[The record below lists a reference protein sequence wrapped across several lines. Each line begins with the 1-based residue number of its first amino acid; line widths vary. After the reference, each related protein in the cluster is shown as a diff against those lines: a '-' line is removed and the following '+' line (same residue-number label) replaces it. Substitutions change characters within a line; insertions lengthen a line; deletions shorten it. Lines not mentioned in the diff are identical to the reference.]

1 MTHTGKR
8 SNGDNGHKS
17 AGQEKGFLSGAFFF
31 LSLSNLLHEAAHSG
45 SGFVLFLAS
54 GVGVGPQS
62 EPSVEVA
69 QHGGHCFHIH
79 TVLQGRGSE
88 GVTEIVES
96 EVFQSGILQDL
107 LVEVHHAVRV
117 LGVLLDQQVYCCLRD
132 GHRPHRLE

>member
-1 MTHTGKR
+1 MEPMDIRAPDRKPF
-8 SNGDNGHKS
+8 
-17 AGQEKGFLSGAFFF
+17 FLSGVFFF
-31 LSLSNLLHEAAHSG
+31 LSLSDLLHEAAHGG
-45 SGFVLFLAS
+45 SRLVLLLAS
-54 GVGVGPQS
+54 GVGVGAQG
-62 EPSVEVA
+62 ETSVEVA
-69 QHGGHCFHIH
+69 EHGGDSLYVHA
-79 TVLQGRGSE
+79 VLQGRGSE

>member
-1 MTHTGKR
+1 MPDRK
-8 SNGDNGHKS
+8 
-17 AGQEKGFLSGAFFF
+17 KGFLSGVFFF
-31 LSLSNLLHEAAHSG
+31 LSLSDLLHEAAHSG

-79 TVLQGRGSE
+79 TVLRGRCGES
-88 GVTEIVES
+88 VTQIVES
-96 EVFQSGILQDL
+96 KVFQSGILQDL

>member
-1 MTHTGKR
+1 MEPMDIRAPDRK
-8 SNGDNGHKS
+8 
-17 AGQEKGFLSGAFFF
+17 KGFLSGAFFF
-31 LSLSNLLHEAAHSG
+31 LSLSDLLHEAAHGG
-45 SGFVLFLAS
+45 SRLVLLLAS
-54 GVGVGPQS
+54 GVGVGAQG
-62 EPSVEVA
+62 ETSVEVA
-69 QHGGHCFHIH
+69 EHGGDSLYVHA
-79 TVLQGRGSE
+79 VLQGRGSE